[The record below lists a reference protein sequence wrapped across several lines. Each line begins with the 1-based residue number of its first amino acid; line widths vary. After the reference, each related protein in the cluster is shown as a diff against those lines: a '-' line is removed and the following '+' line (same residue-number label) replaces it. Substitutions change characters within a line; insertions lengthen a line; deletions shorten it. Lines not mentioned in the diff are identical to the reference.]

1 MEQIAREMAA
11 HKRVALVAHD
21 NMKTPLLNWVMR
33 RKEELKLHHL
43 YATGTTGTMLG
54 KQAQLPITCLFSG
67 PMGGRPAARRP
78 DRRGQDRRAD
88 LLLGSPQCGAP

>member
-1 MEQIAREMAA
+1 MEQIAREMAP

-43 YATGTTGTMLG
+43 
-54 KQAQLPITCLFSG
+54 
-67 PMGGRPAARRP
+67 
-78 DRRGQDRRAD
+78 
-88 LLLGSPQCGAP
+88 